1 MNKFK
6 VYITFDLD
14 YADYTNGWRIRDE
27 FKIVEDIILP
37 YLEQNN
43 ILATWFIRLDK
54 KMEYDFGKPDYLFI
68 KHKSIID
75 KLLSLG
81 HCIAWHPHCY
91 KYENNRW
98 IQNVDENSVL
108 NELNYLL
115 PFVKKYNLNIVRMGW
130 GYQTNKTMKFFNDN
144 GFIIDSSCIARPKYK
159 WDLSSKDWEI
169 SSNMPYHPS
178 VDDYRISGKN
188 SLEILE
194 VPITTVE
201 MLVDIDTEVVK
212 RYINLS
218 FYNNILVNPIKKW
231 IEKESFIVTI
241 THPYEI
247 YRSQQKHHIISFDFN
262 EFKKNIE
269 FIADFVKQCSKQIEY
284 KTLDRFING

>member
-1 MNKFK
+1 
-6 VYITFDLD
+6 
-14 YADYTNGWRIRDE
+14 
-27 FKIVEDIILP
+27 
-37 YLEQNN
+37 
-43 ILATWFIRLDK
+43 
-54 KMEYDFGKPDYLFI
+54 
-68 KHKSIID
+68 
-75 KLLSLG
+75 
-81 HCIAWHPHCY
+81 
-91 KYENNRW
+91 
-98 IQNVDENSVL
+98 
-108 NELNYLL
+108 
-115 PFVKKYNLNIVRMGW
+115 
-130 GYQTNKTMKFFNDN
+130 MKFFNDN
-144 GFIIDSSCIARPKYK
+144 GFIIDSSCMARPKYK